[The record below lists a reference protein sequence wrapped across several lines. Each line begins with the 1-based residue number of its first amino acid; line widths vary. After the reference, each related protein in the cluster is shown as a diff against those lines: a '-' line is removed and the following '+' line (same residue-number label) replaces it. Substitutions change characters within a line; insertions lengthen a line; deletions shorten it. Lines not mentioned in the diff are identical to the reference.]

1 MQFLSE
7 VTAEAI
13 TKASPV
19 FSFVGRYIFVLG
31 VAWLA
36 YLVFKPDHWWPRNR
50 QVSERPP
57 AESESS
63 SEGDHGAPSIRA
75 SAVAVTPTQLERE
88 RDQALLDLARERDVL
103 LKQLSE
109 CKHSLGVARLL
120 QFSDRARASIE
131 KSRSDGHD
139 SQDIRVTIRFTPP
152 YDEDYAL
159 AKEIAAILRQYP
171 GWPVKIDGG
180 NDPLIEPSGTSRAI
194 FDASFKAPSFQE
206 VAAAFQAG
214 ELIKGPVGFRS
225 ADRDDHEHLIVEV
238 PPRVVKQ

>member
-1 MQFLSE
+1 MNP
-7 VTAEAI
+7 AN
-13 TKASPV
+13 
-19 FSFVGRYIFVLG
+19 IFVPLSWFFG
-31 VAWLA
+31 TIFVTVLA
-36 YLVFKPDHWWPRNR
+36 VKSLNLLWSKRDQLRWPRSKRNT
-50 QVSERPP
+50 
-57 AESESS
+57 
-63 SEGDHGAPSIRA
+63 HGGPSMSA
-75 SAVAVTPTQLERE
+75 SVVVDTPSQIELE
-88 RDQALLDLARERDVL
+88 RDQLNDALQSRTSERDTL

-139 SQDIRVTIRFTPP
+139 SQDVHVTIRFTPP

-159 AKEIAAILRQYP
+159 AKEIAAILRKYP

-180 NDPLIEPSGTSRAI
+180 NDPLIEPSDTCRAI
-194 FDASFKAPSFQE
+194 FDASFKTPSFEE
-206 VAAAFQAG
+206 VAAAFQEG

-225 ADRDDHEHLIVEV
+225 AERDDHEHLIVEV